1 MDPTLRVVLIVVGS
15 LIAYSVM
22 GGFIT
27 GIWVEMWPPDRYDRN
42 EVLTFN
48 GMCWPIS
55 IVIMMTIAAHHIGRA
70 AVRHCASFIR
80 L

>member
-1 MDPTLRVVLIVVGS
+1 M
-15 LIAYSVM
+15 M

-27 GIWVEMWPPDRYDRN
+27 GIWMEMWPVDKWDRT
-42 EVLTFN
+42 EFLSLGGV
-48 GMCWPIS
+48 GWP
-55 IVIMMTIAAHHIGRA
+55 VTLVMMMTIAAHHIGRA